1 MAGLLT
7 AATERLPLEGDASC
21 RVEAE
26 AMDFPLTDSLDE
38 DACYR
43 KLVAL
48 LHPAGLACPRG
59 SQPDRSEAHS
69 RRREPVLEYQR
80 GHCGRVLNAWTG
92 TILQGTH
99 RRPSRWLPILHG
111 VAKGPP
117 TAEMAREL
125 GGDRKHPLEL
135 RHRHRGHARMG
146 PDRN

>member
-26 AMDFPLTDSLDE
+26 AMDFPLKDSMDE

-59 SQPDRSEAHS
+59 DDVPAVVE
-69 RRREPVLEYQR
+69 
-80 GHCGRVLNAWTG
+80 G
-92 TILQGTH
+92 
-99 RRPSRWLPILHG
+99 
-111 VAKGPP
+111 
-117 TAEMAREL
+117 
-125 GGDRKHPLEL
+125 
-135 RHRHRGHARMG
+135 
-146 PDRN
+146 